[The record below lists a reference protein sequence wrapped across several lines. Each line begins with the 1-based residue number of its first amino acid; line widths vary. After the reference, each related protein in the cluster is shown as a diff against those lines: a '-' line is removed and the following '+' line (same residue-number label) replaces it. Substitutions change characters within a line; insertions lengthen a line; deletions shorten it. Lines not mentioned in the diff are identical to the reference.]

1 MKTVVSASA
10 EETMTLGRRIGEAIL
25 QLPALFSIALTGD
38 LGAGKTCLIQGLAK
52 GLGVDEGYYITSP
65 TFNIINE
72 YPAGVKRLCHLD
84 LYRLGAPDELEYI
97 GFEDLLGEDAVVAVE
112 WPDLLREDG
121 FVFNLELR
129 FEFDK
134 DFNRIIRIIPS
145 GQQGTNLLSTLSL
158 P

>member
-1 MKTVVSASA
+1 MKKVLSKSA
-10 EETMTLGRRIGEAIL
+10 EETMALGESIGEAART
-25 QLPALFSIALTGD
+25 LPTLFSMALTGD

-52 GLGVDEGYYITSP
+52 GLGVDTGYYITSP

-72 YPAGVKRLCHLD
+72 YPAGEKRLCHLD

-97 GFEDLLGEDAVVAVE
+97 GFEDLLGTDAVVAVE

-121 FVFNLELR
+121 FIFDLELR

-134 DFNRIIRIIPS
+134 DFNRIIHIIPS
-145 GQQGTNLLSTLSL
+145 GKEGIDMLNEL
-158 P
+158 PL